1 MGKSPWL
8 LFMMLTACHDD
19 DIMPA
24 ILTLRG
30 IAMTKQIIIGNIISF
45 FAAVL
50 LALTAWTKSEKR
62 TFIYQVG
69 ENLVL
74 GISSLVFGSFAA
86 AVTAF
91 LSASRCI
98 VILKGKYTKPVMFL
112 YTVLIVVLGLLTNTK
127 GIIGFL
133 PVIASV
139 EYAMLNYYTSDIRGL
154 KWALII
160 NLALWDFYAFWIKDF
175 SSGIAWIIMIVVT
188 LVSLWKLRVKE
199 GHSAEQNRE

>member
-1 MGKSPWL
+1 
-8 LFMMLTACHDD
+8 
-19 DIMPA
+19 
-24 ILTLRG
+24 
-30 IAMTKQIIIGNIISF
+30 MTKQIIIGNIISF

-199 GHSAEQNRE
+199 GRSAEQNRE